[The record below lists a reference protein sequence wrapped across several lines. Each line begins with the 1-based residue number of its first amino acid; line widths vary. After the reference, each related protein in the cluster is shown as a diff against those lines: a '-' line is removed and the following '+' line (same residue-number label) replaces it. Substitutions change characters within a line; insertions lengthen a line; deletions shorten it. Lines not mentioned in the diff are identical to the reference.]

1 MNFKLTFLVIIAL
14 LSALVDSSSSETEFD
29 VNCDSFFIES
39 EDSFLE
45 RFIIKHGLQEYYERR
60 NENYEVCLQF
70 LEKFF
75 ALIDEYRTESK
86 LNDDYIESHKNKR
99 AYKKPRNRF
108 SFKY

>member
-1 MNFKLTFLVIIAL
+1 MFSFNKMFKQKIFQQAEKLNF
-14 LSALVDSSSSETEFD
+14 
-29 VNCDSFFIES
+29 

-45 RFIIKHGLQEYYERR
+45 RFIIRHGLQEYYERR

>member
-1 MNFKLTFLVIIAL
+1 MNFKLTFLIIIAL
-14 LSALVDSSSSETEFD
+14 LSALVYSSSSEAELN

-45 RFIIKHGLQEYYERR
+45 RFIMKHGLQEDYEKR

-70 LEKFF
+70 LDKFF
-75 ALIDEYRTESK
+75 SLIDEYRTESK
-86 LNDDYIESHKNKR
+86 LNDDYNESHNNKR